1 MKIRNIILNNNGLKD
16 EDFAEIL
23 EGINIQNSL
32 NETETLDL
40 RSRE

>member
-1 MKIRNIILNNNGLKD
+1 MKIRDIILNNNGLKD

-32 NETETLDL
+32 NDTGALDA
-40 RSRE
+40 R